1 MPLIPWA
8 ILQLDTIKAVIHDL
22 GLAHLTSRTA
32 RKNDLVKLLY
42 SIDLEG
48 REYAHNL
55 AHTCS

>member
-42 SIDLEG
+42 SIDIEG
-48 REYAHNL
+48 RE
-55 AHTCS
+55 